1 MEDYKYILIEIGLC
15 LIISF
20 VLVFFYSR
28 RGTNPLALLTAGITW
43 CLNFI
48 LVIFIPYDIYY
59 TYSGK
64 NNENEIENYLLD
76 LLYKIIYWFL
86 FVCSWIFI
94 PLMQE
99 YEDSGDFTKKKKF
112 IRSIKNNLI
121 FYLILG
127 VISIILLVIGFFVW
141 REYTKE
147 QQVNV
152 FFVFLNELANFSYF
166 IGLLLFYFLFAYSI
180 TTLPIKIYYKTKYN
194 YQVKYLEWRAID
206 LKHNLEK
213 IKKELVDDGYLLQS
227 TLEYFKIR
235 KRVNKSMIIEE
246 DEITNEDKSGTFSE
260 KNMFSSSILT
270 DYASVIKERYDYL
283 YDNAKVFDIIL
294 KKNTVDNDKEPLK
307 SVEELIKLNRK
318 INKNEWDDLRIQIRL
333 RSLYRHWIT
342 LNTVLKELNDY
353 DTNIEIASNIKDEGL
368 IPNENND
375 YQREEI
381 VDNDFIPL
389 KNMSKFKMW
398 YYIYLKRPMLYIYL
412 TIVVAGA
419 LLALI
424 SQIGSIFGFSLYGK
438 IVKAVID
445 ADLGIIG
452 LHFFIMVPIIFLFTM
467 SIYTFFKLRISGYFY
482 MYKDRQTDSV
492 SLMYFSTNLCRIS
505 FSICLSFILNINVE
519 FKGNKI
525 TQIEEIL
532 GIKGNNINNNY
543 TNNNYTNTTG
553 SEIMNPTELYFKIF
567 KYSPIILGVLVLI
580 LILKIPQRIAK
591 LCGKSIF
598 QIESDESMNEIKEGH
613 DYYMEINQKYKGEL
627 IPKEKLS
634 LPKDKYSD

>member
-1 MEDYKYILIEIGLC
+1 
-15 LIISF
+15 
-20 VLVFFYSR
+20 
-28 RGTNPLALLTAGITW
+28 
-43 CLNFI
+43 
-48 LVIFIPYDIYY
+48 
-59 TYSGK
+59 
-64 NNENEIENYLLD
+64 
-76 LLYKIIYWFL
+76 
-86 FVCSWIFI
+86 
-94 PLMQE
+94 
-99 YEDSGDFTKKKKF
+99 
-112 IRSIKNNLI
+112 
-121 FYLILG
+121 
-127 VISIILLVIGFFVW
+127 
-141 REYTKE
+141 
-147 QQVNV
+147 
-152 FFVFLNELANFSYF
+152 
-166 IGLLLFYFLFAYSI
+166 
-180 TTLPIKIYYKTKYN
+180 
-194 YQVKYLEWRAID
+194 
-206 LKHNLEK
+206 
-213 IKKELVDDGYLLQS
+213 
-227 TLEYFKIR
+227 
-235 KRVNKSMIIEE
+235 MIIED

-353 DTNIEIASNIKDEGL
+353 DTNIEIASNINDEGL

-375 YQREEI
+375 YQREDI

-532 GIKGNNINNNY
+532 GIFG
-543 TNNNYTNTTG
+543 
-553 SEIMNPTELYFKIF
+553 
-567 KYSPIILGVLVLI
+567 
-580 LILKIPQRIAK
+580 
-591 LCGKSIF
+591 F
-598 QIESDESMNEIKEGH
+598 QI
-613 DYYMEINQKYKGEL
+613 Q
-627 IPKEKLS
+627 
-634 LPKDKYSD
+634 